1 MRTSQRTGTA
11 IAAPATT
18 PATVPAHRNVTRST
32 HRRCTLSQARAT
44 VAPLP
49 TTVPAL
55 ETSTLRPT
63 VTDAGPFAATAT
75 SAPAAT
81 FECSAFDSSVLD
93 SSLPSVGGQWWRR
106 AVVYQVYVRSF
117 CDGDGDGVGD
127 LAGVVA
133 KLPYLAGLGV
143 DGLWLNPF
151 YASPGHDHGY
161 DVADHCAVDPAYG
174 SLEGFDH
181 LLATAHAHHIRVIL
195 DVVPNH
201 ASIAHPWFTAALA
214 AGAGS
219 AQRGRFHFA
228 DGRGVDGELPPNN
241 WRSIFGGPAWTRISE
256 PDGSPGQWYLHTFA
270 PEQPDW
276 NWTHPDVPA
285 HFEQVLSFWLDRGVD
300 GFRIDVAQGL
310 HKKAGLPDHPHA
322 AADETTGDPVNPYA
336 WNQPAVHQVWR
347 TWRTLV
353 EDYTAADGRDRLLI
367 GEVGLTDPAA
377 VADYTR
383 PDELHHTFCF
393 PFAHAGFDADEYR
406 HVIDTALAHH
416 PGGVAWVAN
425 NHDLPR
431 AVTHHTPT
439 SPEDLHDLPAGA
451 DPAHIGLARARAAAA
466 LMLALPGAVYL
477 YQGEELG
484 LPDVADLPVTVLK
497 DPMYHRSGGTRP
509 GRDGCRV
516 PLPWTTNPDH
526 HHGFS
531 PPATT
536 TPAWLPQ
543 PPAWADLAADTQHHT
558 TTSTLNLYR
567 QALALRRTIPDLA
580 TTTLTWHHNTPPGLL
595 ALTRGTHLTTYTN
608 TTHHPIPTP
617 HPHPGQPILTTHP
630 TPHPHDTIPPNTTVW
645 YHHDTP
651 INDTHDADAI

>member
-1 MRTSQRTGTA
+1 MPPKINATQEALQHRFTPTA
-11 IAAPATT
+11 AA
-18 PATVPAHRNVTRST
+18 
-32 HRRCTLSQARAT
+32 
-44 VAPLP
+44 VAAA
-49 TTVPAL
+49 VPAL
-55 ETSTLRPT
+55 RPAPDVPLR
-63 VTDAGPFAATAT
+63 GLG
-75 SAPAAT
+75 S
-81 FECSAFDSSVLD
+81 E
-93 SSLPSVGGQWWRR
+93 WWRR
-106 AVVYQVYVRSF
+106 AVVYQVYLRSF
-117 CDGDGDGVGD
+117 CDADGDGVGD
-127 LAGVVA
+127 LAGVVE

-181 LLATAHAHHIRVIL
+181 LVAVAHAHDIRVIL

-201 ASIAHPWFTAALA
+201 ASIAHPWFAAAVA
-214 AGAGS
+214 AGPGS
-219 AQRGRFHFA
+219 AERARFHFA
-228 DGRGVDGELPPNN
+228 DGHGADGSEPPNN
-241 WRSIFGGPAWTRISE
+241 WRSIFGGPAWTRIAE

-285 HFEQVLSFWLDRGVD
+285 LFERVLRFWLDRGVD
-300 GFRIDVAQGL
+300 GFRVDVAQGL
-310 HKKAGLPDHPHA
+310 HKAPGLPDHPDA
-322 AADETTGDPVNPYA
+322 AADEATGDPVNPNA

-347 TWRTLV
+347 TWRALV
-353 EDYTAADGRDRLLI
+353 EDYTARDGRDRLLI

-383 PDELHHTFCF
+383 PGELHHTFCF
-393 PFAHAGFDADEYR
+393 PFAHATFDADTYR
-406 HVIDTALAHH
+406 TVITTALTHH
-416 PGGVAWVAN
+416 PHGVAWVAN

-431 AVTHHTPT
+431 AVTRHTPT
-439 SPEDLHDLPAGA
+439 SQEELPAGA
-451 DPAHIGLARARAAAA
+451 DPAQIGLARARAAAA

-484 LPDVADLPVTVLK
+484 LPDVADLPPTVLK

-516 PLPWTTNPDH
+516 PLPWTTSPDH

-543 PPAWADLAADTQHHT
+543 PPTWADLAADTQHHT

-580 TTTLTWHHNTPPGLL
+580 TTTLTWHTNTPPGLL

-630 TPHPHDTIPPNTTVW
+630 TPHPTNTIPPNTTVW
-645 YHHDTP
+645 YHHDDETP
-651 INDTHDADAI
+651 A

>member
-1 MRTSQRTGTA
+1 M
-11 IAAPATT
+11 
-18 PATVPAHRNVTRST
+18 
-32 HRRCTLSQARAT
+32 
-44 VAPLP
+44 
-49 TTVPAL
+49 
-55 ETSTLRPT
+55 
-63 VTDAGPFAATAT
+63 
-75 SAPAAT
+75 
-81 FECSAFDSSVLD
+81 
-93 SSLPSVGGQWWRR
+93 
-106 AVVYQVYVRSF
+106 
-117 CDGDGDGVGD
+117 GD
-127 LAGVVA
+127 LAGVVG

-174 SLEGFDH
+174 SLEGFDE
-181 LLATAHAHHIRVIL
+181 LVATAHGHGIRVIL

-201 ASIAHPWFTAALA
+201 ASIAHPWFAAALA
-214 AGAGS
+214 AGPGS
-219 AQRGRFHFA
+219 PQRGRFHFA
-228 DGRGVDGELPPNN
+228 DGQGPDGNEPPNN

-256 PDGSPGQWYLHTFA
+256 PDGTPGQWYLHTFA
-270 PEQPDW
+270 AEQPDW
-276 NWTHPDVPA
+276 NWTHADVPA
-285 HFEQVLSFWLDRGVD
+285 LFERVLSFWLDRGVD
-300 GFRIDVAQGL
+300 GFRVDVAQGL
-310 HKKAGLPDHPHA
+310 HKLAGLPDHPDA
-322 AADETTGDPVNPYA
+322 WADEATGDPVNPNA

-347 TWRTLV
+347 SWRRLV
-353 EDYTAADGRDRLLI
+353 EDYTARDGRDRLLI

-383 PDELHHTFCF
+383 PGELHHTFCF
-393 PFAHAGFDADEYR
+393 PFAHATFDADTYR
-406 HVIDTALAHH
+406 HVITTALAHH
-416 PGGVAWVAN
+416 PDGVAWVAN

-431 AVTHHTPT
+431 AVTRHTPT
-439 SPEDLHDLPAGA
+439 PRDRDGDGDGDGEELPAGA
-451 DPAHIGLARARAAAA
+451 DPAQIGLARARAAAA

-516 PLPWTTNPDH
+516 PLPWTTSPDH

-543 PPAWADLAADTQHHT
+543 PPTWADLAADTQHHT

-580 TTTLTWHHNTPPGLL
+580 TTTLTLHTDTPPGLL
-595 ALTRGTHLTTYTN
+595 ALSRGTHLTTYTN

-630 TPHPHDTIPPNTTVW
+630 TPHPTDTIPPNTTVW

-651 INDTHDADAI
+651 ADAASTADDAVTEAI